1 LPVQGLRAIT
11 EQKMTTLNVSLPDD
25 LEKFVEREAQASGYA
40 SPEAFVC
47 ALIEAMR
54 RQKSIATL
62 EKTLVDR
69 INGPAAVE
77 LTPEVWSDLQSRV
90 RQRLGAPN

>member
-1 LPVQGLRAIT
+1 
-11 EQKMTTLNVSLPDD
+11 MTTLNVSLPDD
-25 LEKFVEREAQASGYA
+25 LEKFVEHEAAISGYS

-54 RQKSIATL
+54 RQKSAAAL

-69 INGPAAVE
+69 INGPAGIE
-77 LTPEVWSDLQSRV
+77 LTPEIWSDLQARIK
-90 RQRLGAPN
+90 QRLGVSN